1 MLRGEV
7 YPTPFDCPLRFWAVV
22 WAPLYRA
29 VRTRYKTTPSLGTER
44 GGARA
49 GMRADA
55 HRRQR
60 TLSSF
65 SRLDPLW
72 VRNQS
77 NTINAQEFHTRMGE
91 RGMRVSGERDTTT
104 TTSTMSDIGDYTQP
118 DISVGYY
125 NNNINN
131 VGYRR
136 LHTFGYRVSRARR
149 RTQLKTAEKG
159 RQKEQSGLRNIS
171 ESGSVRVVPRQG
183 STVRSPW
190 EDGSRG
196 RFYEMVS
203 SGYGL

>member
-1 MLRGEV
+1 MTRNLPPLPSRSGMMGGVVKGCWRGVVLRGEV

-29 VRTRYKTTPSLGTER
+29 VRTRYKTTPSLGTKR

-49 GMRADA
+49 GMKADA

-72 VRNQS
+72 VHNQS

-91 RGMRVSGERDTTT
+91 RVILQQQHQQCR
-104 TTSTMSDIGDYTQP
+104 SDIGDYTQP

-131 VGYRR
+131 R
-136 LHTFGYRVSRARR
+136 
-149 RTQLKTAEKG
+149 
-159 RQKEQSGLRNIS
+159 IS
-171 ESGSVRVVPRQG
+171 ATTHIRI
-183 STVRSPW
+183 
-190 EDGSRG
+190 
-196 RFYEMVS
+196 
-203 SGYGL
+203 